1 MDGVL
6 LLDKPPQW
14 TSHDAVAVA
23 RRLFK
28 EKQIGHLGTLD
39 PLATGVLVLALGAA
53 TRLIEFTHYDKQYE
67 AVGLLG
73 RETDSA
79 DVTGQ
84 VLRES
89 PWEASDPSE
98 VRKALLALEEIR
110 EQVPPMVSAVKVG
123 GKRLYQLAREGKPV
137 ERKPRPVRIWGVEIL
152 SMDLPRISF
161 RVSCTS
167 GTYIRC
173 LCATMGERLG
183 VGGCLESLRRLRV
196 GPFLLEKSISL
207 EELEKA
213 VERGQETAFLRPA
226 SDLVSHLPALSM
238 PEESLKLFCQGQAQ
252 IMSSAPMER
261 LRVLNQEG
269 RLCAI
274 AEAREDLIQPKKVF
288 GLEGI
293 A

>member
-252 IMSSAPMER
+252 IMSSAPM
-261 LRVLNQEG
+261 
-269 RLCAI
+269 
-274 AEAREDLIQPKKVF
+274 
-288 GLEGI
+288 
-293 A
+293 